1 MQETISQKN
10 EKLSQ
15 ENEQL
20 SQENEQ
26 LAQENEQLQ
35 KNVLELMV
43 YINQLLQQQSL
54 EPQTQPPQQ
63 SLETQ
68 PPQQSLET
76 QPRPLEPQAQP
87 LQQSLETQAQPL
99 QQSQLQPPQLQPPQ
113 PAQPNRVRHIIENIN
128 STIYGFFN
136 PLNKKITSCEDD
148 IEYSVTGFCVH
159 HYNERGCKTKN
170 GKEIKSKKGWDEVE
184 IEISA
189 DEWISL
195 RTHSNS

>member
-1 MQETISQKN
+1 MQESI
-10 EKLSQ
+10 SQ

-20 SQENEQ
+20 AQKNEQLAQKNEQLAQENEQ

-35 KNVLELMV
+35 RNILEYMV

-54 EPQTQPPQQ
+54 EPQQQ
-63 SLETQ
+63 SLEPQ
-68 PPQQSLET
+68 P
-76 QPRPLEPQAQP
+76 PLEPQPQQP
-87 LQQSLETQAQPL
+87 PLEPQPQQPPLEPQLQ
-99 QQSQLQPPQLQPPQ
+99 QPPQLQQQPQPPQ
-113 PAQPNRVRHIIENIN
+113 PQLPLPNRVRHIIENIN

-136 PLNKKITSCEDD
+136 PLNKKITSREDN

-189 DEWISL
+189 DEWVSL